1 MNGKGQ
7 GKAAGISNR
16 LSLLQATKCANSKA
30 YFWFCTAQR
39 TDQFKGNKFVSSP
52 VD

>member
-7 GKAAGISNR
+7 AKDAGISNR
-16 LSLLQATKCANSKA
+16 LALLQATKFANSKSHL
-30 YFWFCTAQR
+30 WFCTEQR
-39 TDQFKGNKFVSSP
+39 TDQFKGNKFVTSP